1 MKELSESK
9 RIVLVAGAKGGI
21 GRSVV
26 ACNLAVAF
34 ARKRPTALLDLDW
47 LSGGSQASYLDLAP
61 SRHWGE
67 CLEDTA
73 MLPSCMIEHA
83 SKVKLL
89 AAPPPGFQPPRPRQ
103 LAKLIGEIARH
114 FSYLVI
120 DTSYPFID
128 ERMEVLIDFASPVL
142 LVVTPDITTLQSTK
156 VFLES
161 ARRLNYPQDRFQ
173 LVFNRAGITDDLD
186 ATDLSGSLE
195 RPIIGQIPHH
205 PSVVTSLNR
214 GLPIVHHHPNSS
226 IASAFLNLA
235 ARTAANPSS
244 PVGQVLSQI
253 MSKPEEKKNE
263 PKIEEK
269 KESENPARPVEEK
282 NEGVTALAVRQGVAL
297 SAEQAVARKAIHGEL
312 IEELKRLDIHI
323 PKFTTPE
330 EHQNLRNQI
339 AEVVAHILD
348 EMEGINLRN
357 RAERTKLVADI
368 TDEAIGYGPLE
379 RFLADPLVTEI
390 MVNGPDSIYVE
401 QKGKI
406 SLTNQGFT
414 NEAQLRVVIDRI
426 VAPLGRRVDES
437 SPMCDARLPD
447 GSRVNIIIPPLAIR
461 GSTITIR
468 KFSKTRLTTEN
479 LIAYGSLNQLMAR
492 FLRACV
498 LARLNIFISG
508 GTGSGKTTLLNVLS
522 SFIPSDERIVT
533 IEDSAELKLNQDHV
547 ITLESRPANLE
558 GTGEVAIRDL
568 VRNSLRMRPDRII
581 VGEVRGGEA
590 LDMLQAMNTGHDGSL
605 ATGHANT
612 PRDALA
618 RLETMVLMAGMDLPV
633 RAIREQI
640 ASAINIIVQQT
651 RLKDGTRKIVKI
663 SEVTGMEGEIITM
676 HDVFT
681 FDQQSVDAG
690 GKVVGGFR
698 LTGIRANAIEQF
710 EKMGIPWE
718 E

>member
-1 MKELSESK
+1 MKESESK

-47 LSGGSQASYLDLAP
+47 LSGGSQASYLDLDP
-61 SRHWGE
+61 SRDWGE
-67 CLEDTA
+67 CLESPS

-89 AAPPPGFQPPRPRQ
+89 AAPPPGFPPPRPRQ
-103 LAKLIGEIARH
+103 LAKLIGEISRH
-114 FSYLVI
+114 FSFLVI

-173 LVFNRAGITDDLD
+173 IVFNRAGITEDLD
-186 ATDLSGSLE
+186 ASDLSGSLE

-214 GLPIVHHHPNSS
+214 GLPIVHHLPNSS
-226 IASAFLNLA
+226 IAGAFLNLA
-235 ARTAANPSS
+235 AKAAANPSS
-244 PVGQVLSQI
+244 PVAQVLAQI
-253 MSKPEEKKNE
+253 LSKPEEKKIDSE
-263 PKIEEK
+263 KKEK
-269 KESENPARPVEEK
+269 KESENPVRTIEAKMDEASS
-282 NEGVTALAVRQGVAL
+282 VTALAVSQSVAL
-297 SAEQAVARKAIHGEL
+297 SAEQAIARKAIHGEL

-348 EMEGINLRN
+348 EMEGINLRS

-406 SLTNQGFT
+406 TLTNQSFT

-437 SPMCDARLPD
+437 SPMCDA
-447 GSRVNIIIPPLAIR
+447 
-461 GSTITIR
+461 
-468 KFSKTRLTTEN
+468 
-479 LIAYGSLNQLMAR
+479 
-492 FLRACV
+492 
-498 LARLNIFISG
+498 
-508 GTGSGKTTLLNVLS
+508 
-522 SFIPSDERIVT
+522 
-533 IEDSAELKLNQDHV
+533 
-547 ITLESRPANLE
+547 
-558 GTGEVAIRDL
+558 
-568 VRNSLRMRPDRII
+568 
-581 VGEVRGGEA
+581 
-590 LDMLQAMNTGHDGSL
+590 
-605 ATGHANT
+605 
-612 PRDALA
+612 
-618 RLETMVLMAGMDLPV
+618 
-633 RAIREQI
+633 
-640 ASAINIIVQQT
+640 
-651 RLKDGTRKIVKI
+651 
-663 SEVTGMEGEIITM
+663 
-676 HDVFT
+676 
-681 FDQQSVDAG
+681 
-690 GKVVGGFR
+690 
-698 LTGIRANAIEQF
+698 
-710 EKMGIPWE
+710 
-718 E
+718 